1 MTDRGQGAR
10 RDRPDG
16 PDGKQDDSIG
26 FGRLRS
32 LRLTREAVLAVIL
45 VVQAIV
51 LAQLSPYFLSFD
63 NLLEASR
70 FFVETGL
77 IALGMAFVI
86 ITKGIDLSVG
96 SLFALV
102 SVTVGFSYAAGV
114 PLVAAIA
121 LGLLVG
127 IAGGAFNGT
136 MVGFLGLSPLT
147 VTLGTFALYRGI
159 AYAVTS
165 ADAVSTFPE
174 WFAFLGQFY
183 VAGLVPGQLFVF
195 AVLAVCA
202 WLLLSKTRFGRYVY
216 GIGLNDRATMYS
228 GVRVERVKLAVYM
241 MTGLLVAIAAI
252 IYTSRVSTARAD
264 AGLGLELAA
273 IAAVALGGVD
283 IKGGAGTIAGAV
295 LGVVILATLQNGLFL
310 AGLASNL
317 GLAVVGLFLVMGV
330 FLNEFF
336 RKSKEV

>member
-1 MTDRGQGAR
+1 MTDRVQGTR
-10 RDRPDG
+10 QGPERPDG
-16 PDGKQDDSIG
+16 EQKEPARS
-26 FGRLRS
+26 GRLRS
-32 LRLTREAVLAVIL
+32 SSLTREAVLAVIL
-45 VVQAIV
+45 VVQVAI

-77 IALGMAFVI
+77 IALGMTLVI

-114 PLVAAIA
+114 PLAAAIA
-121 LGLLVG
+121 LGLFVG
-127 IAGGAFNGT
+127 IAGGAFNGA
-136 MVGFLGLSPLT
+136 MVAFLGLSPLT

-159 AYAVTS
+159 AYAITD
-165 ADAVSTFPE
+165 ADAVSTFPD

-183 VAGLVPGQLFVF
+183 VVGLVPGQLFVF
-195 AVLAVCA
+195 AALAICA
-202 WLLLSKTRFGRYVY
+202 WLLLSRTRFGRYVY
-216 GIGLNDRATMYS
+216 GIGLNDKATMYS
-228 GVRVERVKLAVYM
+228 GVSVERVKLAVYM
-241 MTGLLVAIAAI
+241 LTGLLVAVAAI

-310 AGLASNL
+310 AGLATNL
-317 GLAVVGLFLVMGV
+317 GLAVVGLFLIVGV

-336 RKSKEV
+336 RKREV